1 MFLIRGIGLS
11 EKPFIGVEFFFSDKG
26 LKYKKYRFKTQTSL
40 MLFFKCFCLLI
51 YSPNTFYTF
60 HNAYLFYVI

>member
-26 LKYKKYRFKTQTSL
+26 LKYKKYRFKTRTSL
-40 MLFFKCFCLLI
+40 MLFFKCF
-51 YSPNTFYTF
+51 
-60 HNAYLFYVI
+60 